1 MLQIGMNLIFI
12 ACVFYTIGVWSEKIQ
27 KRLKLWHLT
36 MFYLGLVCD
45 TIGTGAM
52 AKLSGGL
59 LKFNFHGLTGI
70 AAILLMLF
78 HSVWATMVFFQR
90 NEMKILKFHQFSLL
104 VWIIWLIPM
113 LSGMIYGVT
122 R

>member
-59 LKFNFHGLTGI
+59 LQFNFHGLRYSSHTFNAFSFGVGHNG
-70 AAILLMLF
+70 LV
-78 HSVWATMVFFQR
+78 STKR
-90 NEMKILKFHQFSLL
+90 NEN
-104 VWIIWLIPM
+104 
-113 LSGMIYGVT
+113 T
-122 R
+122 